1 MVIAFIIIC
10 FLYNNYFTLSISAAD
25 GVHIIKYF

>member
-10 FLYNNYFTLSISAAD
+10 FLYNNDIALSILEAD